1 MAFELGQKVGEY
13 ELLDV
18 LERSKSGVSYRVRNV
33 LAQRFETLKL
43 LPKSMQEDND
53 KVERFVREIKVH
65 ARLSHPN
72 VVTFYNATVLEG
84 QLVMTTELVE
94 GSTLADVLEAG
105 PVPLPQAVS
114 YVSQVLSALSYAHQH
129 GVVHRE
135 ITPEHIIVTPDG
147 AVKLGGFGLAKGAND
162 PQLTQAGAVLG
173 SLRYISPEQVKG
185 STSLD
190 GRADL
195 YSLGVVLYQ
204 MVTGRL
210 PFESKSQFDVMLAH
224 VNQAPQP
231 PLQLAPDL
239 PPALN
244 EIILKALAKDPA
256 ERFASAEEFQAAL
269 AALHLI
275 PIPKQESLTATAA
288 PPAAAPG
295 PTAALP
301 PLSGVTRDGARASH
315 RWQPTELIAAGIFMF
330 IVVTVVVFVLMTL
343 GRR

>member
-33 LAQRFETLKL
+33 LAQRFETMKL
-43 LPKSMQEDND
+43 LPKSMQEDNE

-72 VVTFYNATVLEG
+72 VVIFYNATVLEG
-84 QLVMTTELVE
+84 QLLMTTELVE
-94 GSTLADVLEAG
+94 GSTLAHLLEAG
-105 PVPLPQAVS
+105 PVALPQAVS

-129 GVVHRE
+129 GIVHRE
-135 ITPEHIIVTPDG
+135 ITPEHIIITPEG
-147 AVKLGGFGLAKGAND
+147 TVKLGGFGLAKGAND
-162 PQLTQAGAVLG
+162 AQLTQAGAVLG

-185 STSLD
+185 STTLD

-195 YSLGVVLYQ
+195 YSLGVVLYE
-204 MVTGRL
+204 MVTGRP

-224 VNQAPQP
+224 VNQAPPP
-231 PLQLAPDL
+231 PLELQPDL

-269 AALHLI
+269 AALNLI
-275 PIPKQESLTATAA
+275 PRQESTPLPA
-288 PPAAAPG
+288 PEPR
-295 PTAALP
+295 AALP
-301 PLSGVTRDGARASH
+301 PLIGGTRDGAPAVH
-315 RWQPTELIAAGIFMF
+315 LWQPTELIAAGVFMF
-330 IVVTVVVFVLMTL
+330 IVVAVVVLVLLTV